1 MPGGTLPKIFTAALA
16 SSDLSM
22 VYQPIRSIADKI
34 DTPVSYFEA
43 LLRVKG
49 ISPIVFLSRLDAAD
63 YFKLDLWV
71 VQQVTAQ
78 PSHYCYA
85 INISPFSFSNREL
98 ISLLLQSRDRLVL
111 EIVEHY
117 AFTLEQNVLLGEI
130 CCQFSVMLD
139 DLGVAYSSLDRLCSF
154 AFRGIKIDGS
164 LILRIEKSHKARTI
178 VAALM
183 QMAQK
188 LNISCVAECVETE
201 AIWQLLREAHAA
213 IAPNLSLY
221 VQGWA
226 VGLPQSLPTFYS

>member
-1 MPGGTLPKIFTAALA
+1 MPKIFTAALA
-16 SSDLSM
+16 TGDLSM
-22 VYQPIRSIADKI
+22 VYQPIRSISDKI

-71 VQQVTAQ
+71 AKQVIEQ
-78 PSHYCYA
+78 DNRHCYA
-85 INISPFSFSNREL
+85 LNLSPWSFSNREL

-139 DLGVAYSSLDRLCSF
+139 DLGIAYSSLDRLCSF
-154 AFRGIKIDGS
+154 AFKGIKIDGS

-188 LNISCVAECVETE
+188 LNMSCVAECVETE
-201 AIWQLLREAHAA
+201 AIWQLLREAHSA
-213 IAPNLSLY
+213 IAPKLNLY

-226 VGLPQSLPTFYS
+226 VGMPRKLEARSGLG